1 MNFNVSY
8 IMKLLYS
15 LLVVILLILVY
26 TYITSLEEKGCACAM
41 TKDNNFIKGFTLFA
55 IIYLIFTGFIPE
67 ETIKDTVGPTIVFL
81 YKFIDLIF
89 VLVFIYYIYVV
100 FRYTRYLVDEKC
112 KCSVDMRR
120 EIIMVGSLIELV
132 LLVIL
137 FILGVVTVTI
147 MSVLVT
153 VIKNVG
159 EASDN
164 ARDAI
169 RDPVGSLSRIPEALK
184 KEAKDLK
191 TMVSKTGK
199 ELRKIASRRSKKL
212 LSPAL

>member
-8 IMKLLYS
+8 VVKLLYS
-15 LLVVILLILVY
+15 LLVVILLVLVY
-26 TYITSLEEKGCACAM
+26 TYITSLEAKGCACAM
-41 TKDNNFIKGFTLFA
+41 TPDNAFIKGFTLFA
-55 IIYLIFTGFIPE
+55 IIYLIFTGFVPE
-67 ETIKDTVGPTIVFL
+67 ETIKDTAGPTIVFL
-81 YKFIDLIF
+81 YKFVDLIF

-137 FILGVVTVTI
+137 FILGVVTITI
-147 MSVLVT
+147 FSVLFT
-153 VIKNVG
+153 VVKTI
-159 EASDN
+159 SDSSDS

-169 RDPVGSLSRIPEALK
+169 RDPIGSLSKIPKALQ
-184 KEAKDLK
+184 KEVADVKDYLTK
-191 TMVSKTGK
+191 TSN
-199 ELRKIASRRSKKL
+199 EIRKIGSRRSKKL
-212 LSPAL
+212 LDPAL